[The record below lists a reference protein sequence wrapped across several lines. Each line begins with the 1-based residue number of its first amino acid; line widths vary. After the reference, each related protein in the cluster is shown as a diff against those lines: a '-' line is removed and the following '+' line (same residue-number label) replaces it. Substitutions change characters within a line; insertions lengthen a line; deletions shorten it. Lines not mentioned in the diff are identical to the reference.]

1 MQIHPP
7 DALHTL
13 PHSAC
18 IGPIDPT
25 TVPRTVIEPTTEEK
39 RIAKA
44 RAALPHPRSALN
56 LMEIEVRTTPQSRKL
71 FRGLTSICRN
81 WQKECL
87 AQGPGLTIVQVEMMR
102 LVESRAHFCSQPC
115 VNSLTAFS
123 ENRKSFSRFW
133 FRPLV

>member
-7 DALHTL
+7 DALNTL
-13 PHSAC
+13 PHSA

-25 TVPRTVIEPTTEEK
+25 TVPRTVSEPTVEEN

-44 RAALPHPRSALN
+44 RASLPHPRCVLN
-56 LMEIEVRTTPQSRKL
+56 LMEIEVRATLHEKRP
-71 FRGLTSICRN
+71 FRLLIQCRN
-81 WQKECL
+81 LQNECS
-87 AQGPGLTIVQVEMMR
+87 ARGPGLIIVQVVTTR
-102 LVESRAHFCSQPC
+102 LVESC
-115 VNSLTAFS
+115 VTFFFHLANLSAAFS